1 VDRHG
6 SFWGAQAASLLVSA
20 TCRNNLLRIKFRLRE
35 IVAANLSVTVRLVAC
50 AAHADFLR
58 RPIDPVAD
66 VHCPRC
72 RTLGGHKFAPQYR
85 GSISH
90 AALHLGGFLFSIFIQ
105 AAGNSAFVVVAGAKS
120 YSIHIQ
126 CSLGVIVFYFCCL
139 LRSL

>member
-1 VDRHG
+1 MRAVKIAVAIALLL
-6 SFWGAQAASLLVSA
+6 FAALLALGELQMVTHNIASTFHQHVGTNLLVA
-20 TCRNNLLRIKFRLRE
+20 ICLCMAYML
-35 IVAANLSVTVRLVAC
+35 
-50 AAHADFLR
+50 LR

-90 AALHLGGFLFSIFIQ
+90 AALHFGGFLFSIFIQ
-105 AAGNSAFVVVAGAKS
+105 AVGNSAFVVASAKS

-126 CSLGVIVFYFCCL
+126 RSLGVVVFYFCCL

>member
-1 VDRHG
+1 MRAVKIAVAIALLL
-6 SFWGAQAASLLVSA
+6 FAALLALGDLQMVTHNIASTFHQHVGTNLLVA
-20 TCRNNLLRIKFRLRE
+20 ICLCMAYMLLRM
-35 IVAANLSVTVRLVAC
+35 
-50 AAHADFLR
+50 
-58 RPIDPVAD
+58 PIDPVAD

-72 RTLGGHKFAPQYR
+72 RTLVGHKFAPQYR

-90 AALHLGGFLFSIFIQ
+90 AALHFGGFLFSIFIQ
-105 AAGNSAFVVVAGAKS
+105 AAGNSAFVVVASAKS